1 MPRTKNKSKLEEL
14 RNMKKNDL
22 QVLLDKHGVKGLAE
36 KWKISKSSVYKII
49 TEKNLKLQKYK
60 NLTLGVRS
68 SKNKKNM
75 TQNIVGVFWPC
86 YVQMVCKKSNCHIYY
101 GTTKNPFWNPEY
113 CLSWGCVQIYSSK
126 YRDGKVYFDKEQY
139 KKFW

>member
-14 RNMKKNDL
+14 RSMKKNEL
-22 QVLLDKHGVKGLAE
+22 QALLDKHGVKGLAE

-60 NLTLGVRS
+60 NWTIGLRN
-68 SKNKKNM
+68 SKNKKLSP
-75 TQNIVGVFWPC
+75 QNIVGVFWPC
-86 YVQMVCKKSNCHIYY
+86 YVKMICKQSKCHIYY
-101 GTTKNPFWNPEY
+101 GTTKNPYWNPEY
-113 CLSWGCVQIYSSK
+113 CLSWGCVQIQSAK